1 MGLYSKL
8 GLCNI
13 WFYSGFG
20 LDKFSCTYL
29 LVRENRLLQNL
40 NKTKI
45 WIFFCQIFL
54 NISDN
59 FGKYEVFRFKRNQMH
74 FFYFS
79 FVLLREWI
87 LDKAKV
93 DLHITILLQDIHT
106 CTWGKGWNPI
116 NRFNITPFLC
126 LAQAR
131 TWIFN
136 VIYVLMFESWEVIDC
151 SFHWYWWICWPS
163 LFRHSSHNLEKK
175 KIIFLL
181 NMNTGLRSASCQM
194 KDML

>member
-1 MGLYSKL
+1 MQRFPALGLYSKL

-79 FVLLREWI
+79 FVLLREYWTNQKLI
-87 LDKAKV
+87 FTLPYFYK
-93 DLHITILLQDIHT
+93 ISIHVHE
-106 CTWGKGWNPI
+106 GRVEIP
-116 NRFNITPFLC
+116 L
-126 LAQAR
+126 
-131 TWIFN
+131 
-136 VIYVLMFESWEVIDC
+136 
-151 SFHWYWWICWPS
+151 
-163 LFRHSSHNLEKK
+163 
-175 KIIFLL
+175 
-181 NMNTGLRSASCQM
+181 TGLTLHHFCV
-194 KDML
+194 

>member
-1 MGLYSKL
+1 LLLLILHSDSLCICSMKGLSVSDLKPVFIFRRKIIFFFSKLWEDCLNSDGQQIHQYQWNEQSITFQLSNIKTYMTLKIQVLAWARHKNGVMLNLLMGFQPQRFPALGLYSKL

-79 FVLLREWI
+79 FVLLRE
-87 LDKAKV
+87 
-93 DLHITILLQDIHT
+93 
-106 CTWGKGWNPI
+106 
-116 NRFNITPFLC
+116 
-126 LAQAR
+126 
-131 TWIFN
+131 
-136 VIYVLMFESWEVIDC
+136 
-151 SFHWYWWICWPS
+151 
-163 LFRHSSHNLEKK
+163 
-175 KIIFLL
+175 
-181 NMNTGLRSASCQM
+181 
-194 KDML
+194 